1 MAKGG
6 PNPTGKAELTLSRAE
21 GFSSAIHE
29 DGGVDNAW
37 LDTVETEGV
46 SVRPDV
52 APNADGERLEALEVK
67 RLGCGSAAQH
77 DDADG
82 CGGAVGGN

>member
-1 MAKGG
+1 M
-6 PNPTGKAELTLSRAE
+6 E
-21 GFSSAIHE
+21 GFSAAIHE
-29 DGGVDNAW
+29 DGGVANVW

-52 APNADGERLEALEVK
+52 APNADGERPEAVEVK
-67 RLGCGSAAQH
+67 RLGCGGAAQH
-77 DDADG
+77 GDADG